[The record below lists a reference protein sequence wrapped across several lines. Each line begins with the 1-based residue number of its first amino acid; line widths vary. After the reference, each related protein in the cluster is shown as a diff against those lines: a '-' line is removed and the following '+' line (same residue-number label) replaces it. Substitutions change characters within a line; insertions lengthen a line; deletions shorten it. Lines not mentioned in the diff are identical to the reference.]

1 MGIVVRYNPV
11 GVTGAAYDK
20 VNARIQ
26 GTLDW
31 PPEGLEFHVSFGEE
45 GDLRVSEVWNSREQ
59 WEAWAQQIMPIL
71 VDEEI
76 QFAGDPEV
84 FEVHNIERP

>member
-1 MGIVVRYNPV
+1 
-11 GVTGAAYDK
+11 
-20 VNARIQ
+20 
-26 GTLDW
+26 
-31 PPEGLEFHVSFGEE
+31 
-45 GDLRVSEVWNSREQ
+45 
-59 WEAWAQQIMPIL
+59 MPIL